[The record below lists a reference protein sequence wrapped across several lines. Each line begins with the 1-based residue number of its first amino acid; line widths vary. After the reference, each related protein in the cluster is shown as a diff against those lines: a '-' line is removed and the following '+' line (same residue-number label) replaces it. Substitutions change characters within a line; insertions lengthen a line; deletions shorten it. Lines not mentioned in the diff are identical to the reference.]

1 MKRQK
6 NIENQQFVIFFFVGN
21 LYYSHYFHAMS
32 VHSYVY
38 IIFFC
43 GLHRMIGLYR
53 YRIRALCIFWTLC
66 SRSNDVILS
75 TLSRKFISLP
85 NWFKISFAHTIA
97 VLFNFQFRYELWD
110 QSISWLSIITFCPL
124 RRVFFKYDQCF
135 SYSTKCLWV
144 LTTFALF
151 FLTIAI

>member
-6 NIENQQFVIFFFVGN
+6 NIENQQFVIFFLLVI
-21 LYYSHYFHAMS
+21 
-32 VHSYVY
+32 Y
-38 IIFFC
+38 IIVIIFMPWVFIHMCILYIFC

-97 VLFNFQFRYELWD
+97 VLFNFQFGYELWD

-124 RRVFFKYDQCF
+124 RRVFF
-135 SYSTKCLWV
+135 
-144 LTTFALF
+144 
-151 FLTIAI
+151 

>member
-6 NIENQQFVIFFFVGN
+6 NIENQQFVIFFVGN

-38 IIFFC
+38 IIFYFC
-43 GLHRMIGLYR
+43 GLHRAIGLYR
-53 YRIRALCIFWTLC
+53 YRIRALCTFWTLC

-75 TLSRKFISLP
+75 TLSRKFISLL
-85 NWFKISFAHTIA
+85 NWFKISFAHTTA
-97 VLFNFQFRYELWD
+97 VLFNFQFGYELWD

-151 FLTIAI
+151 FWQ

>member
-6 NIENQQFVIFFFVGN
+6 NIENQQFVIFFVGN

-38 IIFFC
+38 IIFYFC
-43 GLHRMIGLYR
+43 GLHRAIGLYR
-53 YRIRALCIFWTLC
+53 YRIRALCTFWTLC

-75 TLSRKFISLP
+75 TLSRKFISLL

-97 VLFNFQFRYELWD
+97 VLFNLQLWD

-124 RRVFFKYDQCF
+124 RRVFLNMTNAFLIA
-135 SYSTKCLWV
+135 TNCLWV

-151 FLTIAI
+151 FWQ